1 MPAFITRRMRP
12 SLVAGLFAAGCV
24 LAVNLGRA
32 PAGDDVAAA
41 PDFVGIE
48 LGPGILNAVGRPK
61 RIDDWSQREIDAYYE
76 VLAFARKTDV
86 ERQKRQAR
94 DNLKAEVDRFRKETE
109 REYARRIKQID
120 GESEKLGLLQT
131 ARLKG
136 AAAARRRQRL
146 SLAEAFEN
154 DPAEFRL
161 FARIANSLLRA
172 DPDKGKR
179 SRFHGKLVT
188 LHGHIRKLV
197 SYPAHENK
205 FGITQL
211 HEAWIYTKY
220 SGKNPAV
227 IICTSLPKGI
237 PTGER
242 IVEDVTV
249 TGYVFRMHKY
259 PDKENR
265 IHYAPMIL
273 ASMIEW
279 HPRKEPEPAPAWWGG
294 ALVAAV
300 VLIVAALLLA
310 GRRDKAAH
318 RQQIEH
324 ALRDGEV
331 EPRIG
336 PPDDAKL

>member
-1 MPAFITRRMRP
+1 MRP
-12 SLVAGLFAAGCV
+12 SLVACLLSAACLV
-24 LAVNLGRA
+24 ATNRA
-32 PAGDDVAAA
+32 PAGADDVAVA
-41 PDFVGIE
+41 PHFTGIE
-48 LGPGILNAVGRPK
+48 LGPGILNAVRRPK

-76 VLAFARKTDV
+76 VLEFARKTDI
-86 ERQKRQAR
+86 ERQKQQAR

-109 REYARRIKQID
+109 AEYARRIKQID
-120 GESEKLGLLQT
+120 AESDKLGLLET

-136 AAAARRRQRL
+136 AAAARRRKRL
-146 SLAEAFEN
+146 ELAETFET

-161 FARIANSLLRA
+161 FARIANDLMQA

-179 SRFHGKLVT
+179 SLFHGKLVT

-205 FGITQL
+205 FGVRQL

-227 IICTSLPKGI
+227 VICTSLPEGI

-242 IVEDVTV
+242 IVEDVSV

-259 PDKENR
+259 PDKADKL
-265 IHYAPMIL
+265 HYAPMIL
-273 ASMIEW
+273 ASTIEW
-279 HPRKEPEPAPAWWGG
+279 RPRKEPEPAPAWWGG
-294 ALVAAV
+294 ALAAAV
-300 VLIVAALLLA
+300 VLIAVALLLA
-310 GRRDKAAH
+310 ARRDKAAH
-318 RQQIEH
+318 RQQIDH
-324 ALRDGEV
+324 ALQDGES

-336 PPDDAKL
+336 PPDHT